1 MNDKAL
7 VSLLDDIA
15 ARAWPARENKKL
27 GGWILRATDGITRRA
42 NSVYPKSSPSLDI
55 DDAINRVIEFY
66 QSKNLIPRFQVTE
79 ASQPPDIDFH
89 LARRGFE
96 MGLRVAI
103 MVAEVNNLLHQ
114 ETSLKT
120 RIYSTLTEDWVS
132 TYQTSEGY
140 DDTSVKVRK
149 EIMTR
154 TPAPKA
160 FVLCEV
166 DGIPAGVGFGVSE
179 GDWVGIFG
187 LVTHKDYRRRGVA
200 TTINRAI
207 GEWAKSNGA
216 KYAYLQAEVLN
227 DPALALYS
235 KIGFKTKYEY
245 WYRDYNK

>member
-1 MNDKAL
+1 MNDRAL

-15 ARAWPARENKKL
+15 ARAWPARENVKL

-42 NSVYPKSSPSLDI
+42 NSVYPKDGPSIEI
-55 DDAINRVIEFY
+55 DGAIDQVIQFY
-66 QSKNLIPRFQVTE
+66 KSKHLIPRFQVTE
-79 ASQPPDIDFH
+79 ASQPPDLD
-89 LARRGFE
+89 LLLEQRGFE
-96 MGLRVAI
+96 MGLQVAI
-103 MVAEVNNLLHQ
+103 MVADVNNLLHQ
-114 ETSLKT
+114 ENSLKT
-120 RIYSTLTEDWVS
+120 RIFPTPTDEWLS
-132 TYQTSEGY
+132 TYQASEGY
-140 DDTSVKVRK
+140 DSASIKVRK
-149 EIMTR
+149 EIMMR
-154 TPAPKA
+154 TPTPKA

-166 DGIPAGVGFGVSE
+166 ENIPAGVALAVSD

-207 GEWAKSNGA
+207 GEWAKSEGA

-235 KIGFKTKYEY
+235 KIGFKTEYEY